1 LLGWTPV
8 DPLSIYQTAVLL
20 TPSVQTCMGKNQ
32 SYVKHLYVSSFIP
45 TPMAHHST
53 IAREKAW
60 AKILRAIAELT
71 QIEWNSR
78 FYEFFNIIE
87 VTTEK
92 VHKLLYLFYNI

>member
-1 LLGWTPV
+1 
-8 DPLSIYQTAVLL
+8 
-20 TPSVQTCMGKNQ
+20 
-32 SYVKHLYVSSFIP
+32 
-45 TPMAHHST
+45 MAHHST
-53 IAREKAW
+53 IDREKAW

-92 VHKLLYLFYNI
+92 VPKFDYYACFI